1 MSPSEIE
8 SVLSEHQDVQSVGVV
23 GIPDPEVTTLARA
36 FVVLKPGRQA
46 SEDELCA
53 FVAERLP
60 DYKHLHGGVRF
71 IEQLPMNRGGKMDRG
86 QLKAMAL
93 KENNLVFLI

>member
-1 MSPSEIE
+1 VSPSEIE

-36 FVVLKPGRQA
+36 FVILRPGQQCT
-46 SEDELCA
+46 EDELCA

-71 IEQLPMNRGGKMDRG
+71 IEQLPMNRGGKLDRG
-86 QLKAMAL
+86 QLKLKAL
-93 KENNLVFLI
+93 EENLSID